1 VQKATIVE
9 QSIASSI
16 KHIVP
21 TKFAGKERTRWIV
34 IAAAFVFGI
43 LFKKSKEYVRDKL
56 VKIQFQ
62 RKYEDLKREARLSG
76 GSSSLT
82 PLKEKIE
89 KLQAGSKSNRKELLK
104 LFAETKKQLDTMQEN
119 LAFLAVDI
127 VDAHILKEQEEKLN
141 IEHDFRQYKSLVDS
155 RLTENGVLKSA
166 WTPDGVMSCFRTA
179 DDAVKA
185 AKGLLTDLERFNT
198 EVKLIKKDFK
208 IRCGINAGSVYYDE
222 TLPMEE
228 MSDNVID
235 VAGHMQKKSPENNVS
250 MPKIL
255 FDRLTDTYNFV
266 PVTGKIVDGYE
277 VCIFERRAFPRIS
290 RSDPV
295 LTQSNA

>member
-1 VQKATIVE
+1 VQKATFVE
-9 QSIASSI
+9 KSIAPYVNNI
-16 KHIVP
+16 IP
-21 TKFAGKERTRWIV
+21 TKFAGHEITRWIV
-34 IAAAFVFGI
+34 IAAAFVLGI
-43 LFKKSKEYVRDKL
+43 LFKKSKEYVKTKGIK
-56 VKIQFQ
+56 VQFQ
-62 RKYEDLKREARLSG
+62 RKYEALKKETHIPE

-89 KLQAGSKSNRKELLK
+89 KIKAGSSVNREELLK

-119 LAFLAVDI
+119 IAFLAIDL
-127 VDAHILKEQEEKLN
+127 VDAHFLKEGEEKLN
-141 IEHDFRQYKSLVDS
+141 IEHDFRQYKNMVDKKFA
-155 RLTENGVLKSA
+155 ENGVLKSA
-166 WTPDGVMSCFRTA
+166 WTPDGVMSCFPTA
-179 DDAVKA
+179 DAAVKTVQ
-185 AKGLLTDLERFNT
+185 GLLTDLEQFNNQ
-198 EVKLIKKDFK
+198 VKLIKKDFK

-255 FDRLTDTYNFV
+255 LDQLTDIYNFV
-266 PVTGKIVDGYE
+266 PIKKVVDGYQ

-290 RSDPV
+290 KNVS
-295 LTQSNA
+295 TT